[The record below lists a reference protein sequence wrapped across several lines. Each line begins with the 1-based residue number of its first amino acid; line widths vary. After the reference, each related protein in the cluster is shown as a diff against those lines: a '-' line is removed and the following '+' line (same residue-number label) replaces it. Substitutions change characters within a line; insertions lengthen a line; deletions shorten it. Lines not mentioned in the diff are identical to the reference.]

1 MTRKEI
7 YEKANSVI
15 GIQGMTGNERLWNS
29 RLMEEFD
36 KAKKSDKQKAR
47 TILQALQFDEVSI
60 NKII

>member
-29 RLMEEFD
+29 GLMEEFD
-36 KAKKSDKQKAR
+36 KAKKSDKLKAR

>member
-29 RLMEEFD
+29 GLMEEFD

-47 TILQALQFDEVSI
+47 TILQVLQFDEVSI